1 MSQSGPD
8 LDEIAWRVLSDL
20 CRPGGEFG
28 TLPPEGL
35 QRLISLRLTE
45 EADRHG
51 VAPEEL
57 GRAFTRAMEELT
69 GAARGPRPN
78 ETEPDEAGPDET
90 IDDL

>member
-1 MSQSGPD
+1 MMARVD
-8 LDEIAWRVLSDL
+8 LDAVAWRVLSDL

-51 VAPEEL
+51 VAPEAL
-57 GRAFTRAMEELT
+57 GEAFTRAMEELT
-69 GAARGPRPN
+69 GAGRRRQREAS
-78 ETEPDEAGPDET
+78 TESDG
-90 IDDL
+90 